1 MDSHSRSP
9 QSPTRRVA
17 QPVTNGLVL
26 GYSFAHLWVVIQ
38 RHGMPNSRSDFL
50 GVFPAFLTSL
60 CSSKTEQVLEVR
72 IGALAHTG

>member
-9 QSPTRRVA
+9 QSPMCRVA

-26 GYSFAHLWVVIQ
+26 GYSFVHLWVAIQ
-38 RHGMPNSRSDFL
+38 RYGMPNSRSDFL

-60 CSSKTEQVLEVR
+60 STSETEQVLEAP
-72 IGALAHTG
+72 IGALAHTV